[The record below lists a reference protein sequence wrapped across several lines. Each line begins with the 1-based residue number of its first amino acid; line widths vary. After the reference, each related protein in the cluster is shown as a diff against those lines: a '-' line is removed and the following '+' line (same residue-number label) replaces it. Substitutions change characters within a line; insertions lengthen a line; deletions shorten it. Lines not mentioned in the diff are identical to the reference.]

1 MKNYKVTLIPGDGIG
16 PEVVKAAVKVLDSVT
31 RKLGTFQIEYEEV
44 LAGGAAIDVYGKPLP
59 EETLNKAK
67 SSDAVLLGAVGGY
80 KWDKLPGELRPE
92 KALLGLRKELGLF
105 ANLRP
110 AILYKE
116 LSSACPLKDCEQM
129 DILIVRELTGGMYFG
144 KRGRFVDEVLGDSAY
159 DTECYSVMEIERI
172 IREAFRYAMGRR
184 KKLTLVDKANVL
196 ESSRLWR
203 EVLESIK
210 PEYPEVEVDYLY
222 IDNATMQL
230 IARPSSFDVIV
241 TSNMFGDILSDE
253 AGQITGSIGMLPS
266 ASLGIPGTPGMYEPV
281 HGSAPDIVGQDKA
294 NPLATILSVAMMLK
308 WSFGEEE
315 ASQMIENA
323 VTKVLQ
329 DSYKTCDIAYSESDK
344 IVGTA
349 EMADL
354 VIARL

>member
-67 SSDAVLLGAVGGY
+67 ASDAVLLGAVGGY

-281 HGSAPDIVGQDKA
+281 HGSAPDIAGQDKA